1 MKQANVEDIYP
12 LSPLQEG
19 MLFHSLL
26 EPGGGLYLDQIV
38 TAITDPRGFDLGA
51 LRFAC
56 QRLAARHS
64 VLRTAFHW
72 RQDKPR
78 QIVLRQVEL
87 PVTELDW
94 RTLPPDAQTKELEL
108 FLRADR
114 LRGFDLAVPPLV
126 RLTQI
131 RQSAERCHLLVTYHH
146 ALMDAWSVPIVFTEL
161 MAFYQAYRQGEELE
175 LPRTRPYRDYI
186 AWLEKQDQQAAEAYW
201 RRTLGSFTSPT
212 SLGVDRASIQDGELG
227 KVAVALS
234 EPLSAAL
241 EQLARRHQA
250 TLNTLVQGAWALL
263 LSRYGGERDTVFG
276 VTVSGRPP
284 RLAGVE
290 TMVGL
295 FINTLPLRVCVEPE
309 AGLAAWLRRLCA
321 LSFDLQLYEYS
332 SLADIRRW
340 IGFPAGLPLFESIVV
355 FENIPGVPASDGSR
369 PDAFAVGESRYLA
382 RSNLPLALV
391 ARPGRALTLEILFHG
406 GRFEST
412 TVDRMLRHLVH
423 LLSLFPDSEQGRLA
437 DLSLLAPS
445 EREQILHDCN
455 GTETAY
461 PRHLSIPQLF
471 ALQVERSPDAVA
483 VIQGEEVLTYRDL
496 ALRSSALARCL
507 QASGA
512 GPEVLVGLLAERSSE
527 AVAGMLGILQA
538 GAAYLPLDP
547 AWPDERLSLVL
558 REAGV
563 RIVLAADRF
572 ASRCSDADL
581 TVLVLSAPETVA
593 TAAALAPRAVTPDHL
608 AYVMFTSGSSGVP
621 KGVAV
626 THRNVVRLVRDTD
639 YLQPDS
645 SSVFLH
651 AAPPTFDASTLEIWG
666 PLLNGGRLVI
676 LPAGFTL
683 AEIAGTVQRHGINTV
698 WLTAGLFREMVDQHL
713 TGLSGVAHLLAG
725 GDVVSPAPVRQ
736 VLAAFPGCEVINGY
750 GPTENTT
757 FTTTFRR
764 AAGDDVAD
772 PLPIG
777 RPIANTQAY
786 ILDADFQP
794 VPAGVRGELFAG
806 GEGLARGYHRQPDL
820 TAEKFLPHPF
830 SDRPGARLYRTGDI
844 ARHQVDGTI
853 EFLGRYDH
861 QVKIRG
867 YRIELGEIE
876 AVLARHPQVRES
888 IVLVVGSPAG
898 GKELA
903 AFIVPDETTASGVE
917 GLRNVLE
924 RQLPAA
930 MVPALLVLRQSLPLT
945 PNGKVDRKALA
956 ASLATEPLR
965 SAAATMPRDPLELAL
980 LGIWEDVF
988 TRRPIGIHDDFLDL
1002 GGHSLLALR
1011 LVARLRRRFGREL
1024 PLASFFSAGTIAG
1037 VADLL
1042 RQERDSSPVP
1052 SCLVAIQPEGT
1063 QTPFFCVHP
1072 GGGNV
1077 FCYTTLAYH
1086 LGPDRPF
1093 YGLQARGREEGDEPL
1108 TTVADMASLYLEAVR
1123 RVQPLGP
1130 YLLGGWSFGGLV
1142 AYEMAQRLMAAGA
1155 EVGVLALL
1163 DVGLWSTSS
1172 VQDDAEVLADLLAPQ
1187 VRIPPEELRRLGSL
1201 EEQLERVLE
1210 VARQH
1215 ELLTFDIDVAHARRL
1230 YRVYRAN
1237 SAAARTYKPQVYPG
1251 SLVLFRSLNQ
1261 TGKPPDDPALGWGG
1275 LALGGVEIHEV
1286 PAPHETLVLEPGVRI
1301 LAEQLISCFERAAS
1315 RRLTDLGSIFNRP

>member
-1 MKQANVEDIYP
+1 MVKQANVEDIYP

-26 EPGGGLYLDQIV
+26 EPGGGLYVDQIV
-38 TAITDPRGFDLGA
+38 TAVTDPRGFDLGA

-94 RTLPPDAQTKELEL
+94 RALPPDAQTKEVER

-131 RQSAERCHLLVTYHH
+131 RQSTERCHLVVTYHH
-146 ALMDAWSVPIVFTEL
+146 ALMDAWSVPIVFSEL
-161 MAFYQAYRQGEELE
+161 MALYQAYRQGEELE

-186 AWLEKQDQQAAEAYW
+186 AWLEKQDRQAAEAYW
-201 RRTLGSFTSPT
+201 RGTLGSFTSPT
-212 SLGVDRASIQDGELG
+212 SLGVDRASIQAGEPG
-227 KVAVALS
+227 KVAVALA
-234 EPLSAAL
+234 EALSAAL

-332 SLADIRRW
+332 ALADIQRW

-369 PDAFAVGESRYLA
+369 PDAFALGESRYLA

-391 ARPGRALTLEILFHG
+391 ARPGRALTLEILFEG
-406 GRFEST
+406 GRFDSA

-423 LLSLFPDSEQGRLA
+423 LLSSFPDGEQGRLA

-445 EREQILHDCN
+445 EREQILRDGN
-455 GTETAY
+455 GIETAY
-461 PRHLSIPQLF
+461 PRLSIPQLF
-471 ALQVERSPDAVA
+471 ALQVERSPGAVA

-496 ALRSSALARCL
+496 ALRSSELARCL
-507 QASGA
+507 PGSGA
-512 GPEVLVGLLAERSSE
+512 GPEVLVGLLAERSP
-527 AVAGMLGILQA
+527 AAIAGMLGILQA
-538 GAAYLPLDP
+538 GAAFLPLDP

-563 RIVLAADRF
+563 RIVLAAERF
-572 ASRCSDADL
+572 ASRCSDAGL
-581 TVLVLSAPETVA
+581 TVLVLGAAVPVA
-593 TAAALAPRAVTPDHL
+593 TAAALAPSAVTPDHL

-621 KGVAV
+621 KGVAI
-626 THRNVVRLVRDTD
+626 THGNIVRLVRDTD
-639 YLQPDS
+639 YLHPDS
-645 SSVFLH
+645 GSVFLH
-651 AAPPTFDASTLEIWG
+651 SAPMTFDASTVEIWG
-666 PLLNGGRLVI
+666 ALLNGGRLVI

-683 AEIAGTVQRHGINTV
+683 AEIAGAVQRHAIDTV
-698 WLTAGLFREMVDQHL
+698 WLTAALLHEMVDQHL
-713 TGLSGVAHLLAG
+713 TGLSGVAHVLVG
-725 GDVVSPAPVRQ
+725 GDVVSPVPVRR
-736 VLAAFPGCEVINGY
+736 LIAAFPGCEVIDGY

-757 FTTTFRR
+757 FTTAYCRTG
-764 AAGDDVAD
+764 GDEVPD
-772 PLPIG
+772 PMPIG
-777 RPIANTQAY
+777 RPIANSQAY

-806 GEGLARGYHRQPDL
+806 GEGLARGYYRRPDL
-820 TAEKFLPHPF
+820 TAEKFIPHPF
-830 SDRPGARLYRTGDI
+830 SDRPGARLYRTGDV

-876 AVLARHPQVRES
+876 AVLARQPQVRES
-888 IVLVVGSPAG
+888 IVLAVDSPAG

-903 AFIVPDETTASGVE
+903 AFVVPDETAAFGVE
-917 GLRNVLE
+917 GLRSALE
-924 RQLPAA
+924 RQLPAV
-930 MVPALLVLRQSLPLT
+930 MVPALLALRQSLPLT
-945 PNGKVDRKALA
+945 PNNKVDRKALA

-980 LGIWEDVF
+980 LGIWEDIF

-1037 VADLL
+1037 VAELL
-1042 RQERDSSPVP
+1042 RQESDSSPVP

-1086 LGPDRPF
+1086 LGLDRPF

-1108 TTVADMASLYLEAVR
+1108 TTVAEMASLYLEAVR

-1130 YLLGGWSFGGLV
+1130 YLLGGWSYGGLV
-1142 AYEMAQRLMAAGA
+1142 AYEMAQRLIAAGA
-1155 EVGVLALL
+1155 EVGVVALL

-1187 VRIPPEELRRLGSL
+1187 VRIPPEELRRLGGL
-1201 EEQLERVLE
+1201 EEQLERVLD

-1237 SAAARTYKPQVYPG
+1237 SEAARAYKPQVYPG
-1251 SLVLFRSLNQ
+1251 SLVLFRGLNQ
-1261 TGKPPDDPALGWGG
+1261 TGKAPDDPTLGWGEM
-1275 LALGGVEIHEV
+1275 ALNGVEIHEI

-1301 LAEQLISCFERAAS
+1301 LAERLTLCFERAVSS
-1315 RRLTDLGSIFNRP
+1315 RLSDLGSAFNRP